1 MRRVRGQVRSPVR
14 RPVGRGGGFTLIE
27 LLVVITIISLLIGIL
42 LPSLGQARRAARQ
55 IKDTSDV
62 RQFVS
67 VLAIWAQANQ
77 GSYPLPS
84 RLDTNDRTMSYSAT
98 PREKDN
104 TGNILSV
111 LIYNGALPVGML
123 VSSAEVNVDIQPDT
137 RYELARPLA
146 AEEPDGALWD
156 PGFTGVPGEVS
167 GTGRGRGR
175 RFGGAIG
182 NTSYAHIPPFGQ
194 RAKSWAATF
203 MTDEAVIGTRGPR
216 YEGSPGNWSL
226 EASPFGRSSNTLLLH
241 GSERQWQGA
250 VAFNDGHAEQ
260 LTEPDPDTLRRPFP
274 GLPPGQ
280 ATQADNMFVLEDDEF
295 GVPLTESE
303 PGAAANTLLRSYRNV
318 QSCANCPGGVK
329 VIPFWD

>member
-1 MRRVRGQVRSPVR
+1 MQKRK
-14 RPVGRGGGFTLIE
+14 GFTLIE

-77 GSYPLPS
+77 DSYPLPS
-84 RLDTNDRTMSYSAT
+84 RMDPNDHTMGYSAT

-104 TGNILSV
+104 TGNILSI
-111 LIYNGALPVGML
+111 LLYNGALPTPDML
-123 VSSAEVNVDIQPDT
+123 VSSAEVNVEISPD
-137 RYELARPLA
+137 RGYQLALPPA
-146 AEEPDGALWD
+146 ASEPASALWD

-175 RFGGAIG
+175 RLGGVVG

-194 RAKSWAATF
+194 RSRNWSATF
-203 MTDEAVIGTRGPR
+203 MTNQAVIGTRGPR
-216 YEGSPGNWSL
+216 YEGHPSSWSL
-226 EASPFGRSSNTLLLH
+226 EPGPFGRSSNTLLLH
-241 GSERQWQGA
+241 GSEKAWQGS

-260 LTEPDPDTLRRPFP
+260 LNRPDPSSLRRPFM

-280 ATQADNMFVLEDDEF
+280 ATQADNIFVLEDDET

-303 PGAAANTLLRSYRNV
+303 PGAAANTLLRGYRNV
-318 QSCANCPGGVK
+318 QACGTCPGGVK
-329 VIPFWD
+329 IIPFWD